1 MSKYLDEL
9 IEKHLAEINKLS
21 DEEVKVLFEIEYGE
35 INLCS
40 VVEDV
45 SLHPN

>member
-21 DEEVKVLFEIEYGE
+21 DEEVRHYLRFSMIK
-35 INLCS
+35 
-40 VVEDV
+40 
-45 SLHPN
+45 